1 MRILFGLFNIIVP
14 RVKTDSRT
22 LVNEQTTLM
31 KGLIHGLGKTEAQ
44 LELRIA
50 QYDLTGWC
58 MHSEIT
64 SAMDNG

>member
-1 MRILFGLFNIIVP
+1 MRMLFGLFNIIVP
-14 RVKTDSRT
+14 RVKTLWT

-31 KGLIHGLGKTEAQ
+31 KGLIHSLRKTEAQ

-58 MHSEIT
+58 THSEIT